1 MTKAVASVAAALSVL
16 LLGGCAPLYPS
27 APAAPDARKFYVG
40 GYVKQG
46 GVLVPGVRV
55 DVTISAIGGKADPNP
70 DPGRPG
76 AGGFGGI
83 PDGPV
88 SPPWER
94 HFSIERDYDK
104 TVTVELTLTF
114 IAPAFVVDELTCYI
128 ADASIEPGPAL
139 THNSPHVLDTL
150 TVRSRTNRSGSEVM
164 IAHCL
169 TAIPPLTT

>member
-1 MTKAVASVAAALSVL
+1 MTKVVGSVAAVLSLL

-46 GVLVPGVRV
+46 GVLVSGRI

-88 SPPWER
+88 SSPWER
-94 HFSIERDYDK
+94 HFAIERNYDK
-104 TVTVELTLTF
+104 TVTVELTLTY

-128 ADASIEPGPAL
+128 ADASIEPGPTL
-139 THNSPHVLDTL
+139 THDSPHVLDTL